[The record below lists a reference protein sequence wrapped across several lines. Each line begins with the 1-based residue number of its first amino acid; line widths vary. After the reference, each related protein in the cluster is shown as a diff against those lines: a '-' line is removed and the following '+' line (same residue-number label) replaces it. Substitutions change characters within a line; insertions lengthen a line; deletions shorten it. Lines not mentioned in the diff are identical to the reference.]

1 MLEEKFFWFP
11 LHSGDF
17 LSKTATLSAQE
28 VGCYILMLVH
38 LTRHERLPKKAAELR
53 RICRGEKPT
62 VVKGALRLME
72 MDDDGYYSM
81 EVEEFKAKA
90 ATNSVKK
97 SLAGKKGAAARWR
110 KTQQQELEITGWK
123 ND

>member
-1 MLEEKFFWFP
+1 MDDRFFWFP

-38 LTRHERLPKKAAELR
+38 LTRYERLPQKMNELR

-62 VVKGALRLME
+62 IIKSALRCME
-72 MDDDGYYSM
+72 SDSVGFYSK
-81 EVEEFKAKA
+81 ELAAYKKKA
-90 ATNSVKK
+90 ANNSLKK
-97 SLAGKKGAAARWR
+97 SLAGQKGARARWAG
-110 KTQQQELEITGWK
+110 KGQQDMELDSWK
-123 ND
+123 KP